1 VVHNADRA
9 SGLLAELAVHD
20 SREGIKRTLA
30 AARELLDV
38 DIVYLSSS
46 GFTEGESYVRAEQ
59 GVLTVPLRFSDG
71 RLYGSLRCAPRNPMR
86 PLTERDG
93 RFMRVLARVIGD
105 QLEREEQEIER
116 QRVNAE
122 ATGLRALLAAV
133 EARDAYTGS
142 HCRSVVELSVKVA
155 RRLGLSERELA
166 EIEQVAFLHDV
177 GKVAVP
183 DEVLQKRGALTQREY
198 EMVKNHPVVG
208 ARIVR
213 SIAGLAHLAHAI
225 RAGHERWDG
234 SGYPDGLSGERI
246 PLLSRITF
254 VCDAYDA
261 MTSDRPYRG
270 ALDPADA
277 IEELEL
283 HSGTQFCTRAVRALV
298 EILEEEGKLGSR
310 TPIEA

>member
-46 GFTEGESYVRAEQ
+46 GFAEGEPYVREQ
-59 GVLTVPLRFSDG
+59 EGVLTVPLRFSDG
-71 RLYGSLRCAPRNPMR
+71 RVYGSLRCAPRDRVR

-93 RFMRVLARVIGD
+93 RFMRVLARVISD
-105 QLEREEQEIER
+105 QLEREEENIER
-116 QRVNAE
+116 QRMSAE

-133 EARDAYTGS
+133 DARDAYTGS
-142 HCRSVVELSVKVA
+142 HARSVVRLSVKVA
-155 RRLGLSERELA
+155 RRLGLSEREVA

-183 DEVLQKRGALTQREY
+183 DEVLQKPGVLTRREY
-198 EMVKNHPVVG
+198 ETVKAHPVIG

-234 SGYPDGLSGERI
+234 SGYPDGLSGHRI
-246 PLLSRITF
+246 PLISRITF

-261 MTSDRPYRG
+261 MTSDRPYRS
-270 ALDPADA
+270 ALDPPDA
-277 IEELEL
+277 IEEIEL
-283 HSGTQFCTRAVRALV
+283 HAGTQFYTRAVRALV
-298 EILEEEGKLGSR
+298 EVLEEEGKLGGR
-310 TPIEA
+310 APVGA